1 VEAAQRFLGAKR
13 SAFRWA
19 RRTGHGPLQWSFN
32 LLMHEACAEVAK
44 PDVVERR
51 GAQGAVGEGTL

>member
-1 VEAAQRFLGAKR
+1 MSSQD
-13 SAFRWA
+13 WA
-19 RRTGHGPLQWSFN
+19 RATAVVFN